1 MPDDL
6 AEDLPVQRLVNS
18 DRVSLE
24 ARLAPHFR
32 QLFQPKAS
40 GKCVV
45 AVSGGPDSVALIH
58 LMHRMLPHIGL
69 VAAHMNHHARS
80 GADADEQFVADLA
93 RRLDVTLEIGHFH
106 ATRKSHFE
114 ADARKARHQ
123 WLEDVAE
130 KYQAQWVV
138 TAHTLD
144 DQAET
149 VLMRLA
155 RGTGP
160 TGLAGIRPTRKLKKS
175 GAMLVRPLLDITKNE
190 ILQYLAVNHQNYCLD
205 PTNQDVE
212 HQDRAWVR
220 HVLYPMISERLNPK
234 LNHSLAQLAS
244 LMTEEEEGIARL
256 LEQTYAG
263 VTQIEN
269 LHDVLKIDAGAFC
282 AKGEAWMRR
291 RWLRHLWQELG
302 WPMGA
307 MTLAEWCR
315 LEEWIS
321 RTDSNLHDYVHGNIK
336 GVKEGDRAIFRKR
349 SEEQPA
355 PDTSGF
361 KSNIDS
367 EICLEWAW
375 PGRLSLG
382 DGEAFLEATSM
393 AECPA
398 LESIKSLDA
407 KEFAIVDAHQLRPPV
422 TVRHPHEGDIFDPLG
437 LGGKRQ
443 HVVDLLRNQGVTAVD
458 KKRQWLVCDQEGIVW
473 VAGHRV
479 AERVKCGV
487 NTKQAWLLRYSTAT

>member
-1 MPDDL
+1 MPDDRPQHQRQQKLETSEKASL
-6 AEDLPVQRLVNS
+6 A
-18 DRVSLE
+18 
-24 ARLAPHFR
+24 ARLAPHFH
-32 QLFQPKAS
+32 QVFQPTAP
-40 GKCVV
+40 GRCIV
-45 AVSGGPDSVALIH
+45 ALSGGPDSVALI
-58 LMHRMLPHIGL
+58 LLINQLLPHISL
-69 VAAHMNHHARS
+69 VAAHMNHHARP
-80 GADADEQFVADLA
+80 GADGDEHFVVDLA
-93 RRLDVTLEIGHFH
+93 KRLGVTLEIGHFH

-114 ADARKARHQ
+114 ADARKARHR

-130 KYQAQWVV
+130 KYQAQWVA

-149 VLMRLA
+149 VLMRMA

-175 GAMLVRPLLDITKNE
+175 GTMLVRPLLDITKNE
-190 ILQYLAVNHQNYCLD
+190 ILQYLAENDQNYCLD
-205 PTNQDVE
+205 PTNKDIE

-220 HVLYPMISERLNPK
+220 HVLYPMISERLNPR
-234 LNHSLAQLAS
+234 LNHSLAQLAA
-244 LMTEEEEGIARL
+244 LVAEEEEGIGRL
-256 LEQTYAG
+256 LEQTYSG

-321 RTDSNLHDYVHGNIK
+321 GTDSDLRDYVHGNIK
-336 GVKEGDRAIFRKR
+336 GVKEGDQAIFRKR
-349 SEEQPA
+349 SEKQPA
-355 PDTSGF
+355 PDPLGV
-361 KSNIDS
+361 KSHIDN

-382 DGEAFLEATSM
+382 DGEAFLEATALPES
-393 AECPA
+393 PA
-398 LESIKSLDA
+398 IETIKSLDA
-407 KEFAIVDAHQLRPPV
+407 KEFAVVDANQLRPPV
-422 TVRHPHEGDIFDPLG
+422 QVRHPREGDIFDPLG

-443 HVVDLLRNQGVTAVD
+443 HVVDILRNQGVTAVD
-458 KKRQWLVCDQEGIVW
+458 KKREWLVCDQEGIVW

-479 AERVKCGV
+479 ADRMKCGV
-487 NTKQAWLLRYSTAT
+487 NTTQAWLLRYSRAT